1 MRGIS
6 QAAALRAAARA
17 DRSYNKAVEQIDVVT
32 GEIVA
37 TFPSQ
42 SDAERQL
49 KVSSGNIS
57 SVCHGKRDI
66 AYGYFW
72 RFKGSGRLPAQ
83 PKATHPKPVQ
93 QLDMATGKV
102 VATFASQS
110 EAERALNVSAGNISS
125 VCHGKRESAYGYIWR
140 FKDSTADTPG
150 GNGGNVSKFNR
161 SAASRAAAG
170 VAATAVGNLG
180 GARSE
185 TSVVGPPSTAPPS
198 QAVYFAQ
205 QLLLQAVQQTH
216 ADIHAKVQQQPG
228 IKQEPRMYD
237 TYAVRD
243 QERNTDAS
251 IDQVPRVQTVVGS
264 KKGTGSA
271 RKQAKKRRHHH
282 LTKHAPPQ
290 AAASSFDSLLHGAD
304 GSAAAASTAQVAA
317 AAAYASAAAA
327 AGSSDVAVPAFVPVP
342 NFERDEYM
350 ADLGSVAVPA
360 VNNDLQF
367 AQLWGTWDFQ
377 STVNHSFLDSGAA
390 PLYMTDAG
398 GGGPADLS
406 DDDILD
412 ILELLPSSPNK
423 KAKVAVIN
431 DLGKGPAVAAAAA
444 VVAAVRSV
452 PAIGVR

>member
-1 MRGIS
+1 
-6 QAAALRAAARA
+6 
-17 DRSYNKAVEQIDVVT
+17 
-32 GEIVA
+32 
-37 TFPSQ
+37 
-42 SDAERQL
+42 
-49 KVSSGNIS
+49 
-57 SVCHGKRDI
+57 
-66 AYGYFW
+66 
-72 RFKGSGRLPAQ
+72 
-83 PKATHPKPVQ
+83 
-93 QLDMATGKV
+93 
-102 VATFASQS
+102 
-110 EAERALNVSAGNISS
+110 
-125 VCHGKRESAYGYIWR
+125 
-140 FKDSTADTPG
+140 
-150 GNGGNVSKFNR
+150 
-161 SAASRAAAG
+161 
-170 VAATAVGNLG
+170 
-180 GARSE
+180 
-185 TSVVGPPSTAPPS
+185 
-198 QAVYFAQ
+198 
-205 QLLLQAVQQTH
+205 
-216 ADIHAKVQQQPG
+216 
-228 IKQEPRMYD
+228 MYD

-243 QERNTDAS
+243 QERNTAAS

-304 GSAAAASTAQVAA
+304 GTA
-317 AAAYASAAAA
+317 AAAYASAAAY
-327 AGSSDVAVPAFVPVP
+327 AGSSEVAVPAFVPVP

-377 STVNHSFLDSGAA
+377 STVNHSFLDNGAA

-431 DLGKGPAVAAAAA
+431 DLGTGPAVAAAAA
-444 VVAAVRSV
+444 AVGAVRSV